1 VTDPTTRDQLLD
13 AAWKIVTEHGVE
25 GLTLAQVGERVGV
38 SRQAVYL
45 HFGNRATLL
54 TAMAARIDHT
64 SGFRRKLAAAQ
75 ARPPVPAYL
84 ALLEAWFSYLPTILP
99 VALAL
104 EGSWLS
110 GGDGGDAYRDRMN
123 DWHAGIR
130 LAIQRLDDSGQLAS
144 GWNVSRAA
152 DWTWATIH
160 PTHYHHLTAER
171 GWTAKAARQQL
182 TTALT
187 EMLVA
192 TTSQA

>member
-1 VTDPTTRDQLLD
+1 MLD
-13 AAWKIVTEHGVE
+13 AAWQIVTEHGVE
-25 GLTLAQVGERVGV
+25 ALTLAKVGSRVGV

-75 ARPPVPAYL
+75 ARPPVAAYR

-99 VALAL
+99 VALTL
-104 EGSWLS
+104 EASWLS

-123 DWHAGIR
+123 DWHAGIW

-144 GWNVSRAA
+144 GWDVSRAA

-171 GWTAKAARQQL
+171 GWTAKATRQRL
-182 TTALT
+182 ITTLT
-187 EMLVA
+187 ETLVTA
-192 TTSQA
+192 TSQA